1 MPKKELTLLP
11 VPVYN
16 DWTGF
21 SACGGPLLRTNFLP
35 LYSDPCGA
43 FFMS

>member
-16 DWTGF
+16 DWTG
-21 SACGGPLLRTNFLP
+21 LLRLRRAASADKFP
-35 LYSDPCGA
+35 SA
-43 FFMS
+43 V